1 MTTKTKEKKVLK
13 RVGTFFKWF
22 SLLCLTVVVIGFT
35 GGVYYLHKVIK
46 ETPKVDAQYLD
57 THGTSKILDADGNI
71 IWQPTDRRM
80 ENTTY
85 DEMKDTLYLNG
96 LIATEDKTF
105 WTNPGVDYTQI
116 AKMIIGVARETI
128 DKSYNAR
135 GGSTL
140 SQQLIKNVYYNG
152 GIGYNTK
159 VRKIQEI
166 FLAQQLDENFTKE
179 QILTYYV
186 NNLQFAEGAQG
197 IKTIMKTYFNKSFSD
212 YKDRSAAAI
221 AEQAYLIGLGQAP
234 TTYNLYENVEA
245 ATERKDIVLGVL
257 LKESLITQEE
267 YDSAKKYDL
276 TTNLQERYWEA
287 EQQRLQNLKY
297 KVYTDEVLDEVKSM
311 GYNIND
317 ATLTIKSFLH
327 QDTFDAIT
335 KKVRED
341 KYYQD
346 GIGGTEQVGVTV
358 MNNDGIVVGIVGS
371 RFENDE
377 LNRAT
382 QQTRSSGS
390 STKPFTAY
398 GPLLQYKGDSYNT
411 TSLFDTSA
419 YQYPGSNAI
428 MYNFGRYTYG
438 MQSLQ
443 YSLRMSLNT
452 PVGRIADDLLGSGRM
467 KAFLHGVGLDVKDQ
481 YSSVDAIGLNIS
493 SLQLAAAYNT
503 LNNGGVYT
511 KPRFVDKIQ
520 FTDGSE
526 KTIEPIRH
534 RAMNESTAFVL
545 SQILRGT
552 VHAPYTA
559 KVGAIPQYDGYA
571 GKTGSVAFDENTS
584 APATYGAGGSDIWF
598 ASMTNKG
605 YTITVWQGYD
615 EPNSSPQLTDGLGTQ
630 QVLGR
635 DLQLMMNGNR
645 TIENWNQPSNVRN
658 LGGSGIEVQY
668 AITDSQ
674 DVGSSTGATV
684 PPITGY
690 NDLFSKV
697 KSDVTTDKWEDSLT
711 SNSFYKLYKNQ
722 PSIVDDTTIIG
733 KDLYDVLPN

>member
-22 SLLCLTVVVIGFT
+22 SLLCLTVIVIGFT

-57 THGTSKILDADGNI
+57 THGTSKILDADGNV

-116 AKMIIGVARETI
+116 AKMIIGVARETV

-212 YKDRSAAAI
+212 YKDRSAASI

-267 YDSAKKYDL
+267 FDSAKKYDL

-311 GYNIND
+311 GYNIKD

-327 QDTFDAIT
+327 QETFDAIT
-335 KKVRED
+335 QKVRED

-346 GIGGTEQVGVTV
+346 GVGGTEQVGVTV

-390 STKPFTAY
+390 
-398 GPLLQYKGDSYNT
+398 
-411 TSLFDTSA
+411 
-419 YQYPGSNAI
+419 
-428 MYNFGRYTYG
+428 
-438 MQSLQ
+438 
-443 YSLRMSLNT
+443 
-452 PVGRIADDLLGSGRM
+452 
-467 KAFLHGVGLDVKDQ
+467 
-481 YSSVDAIGLNIS
+481 
-493 SLQLAAAYNT
+493 
-503 LNNGGVYT
+503 
-511 KPRFVDKIQ
+511 
-520 FTDGSE
+520 
-526 KTIEPIRH
+526 
-534 RAMNESTAFVL
+534 
-545 SQILRGT
+545 
-552 VHAPYTA
+552 
-559 KVGAIPQYDGYA
+559 
-571 GKTGSVAFDENTS
+571 
-584 APATYGAGGSDIWF
+584 
-598 ASMTNKG
+598 
-605 YTITVWQGYD
+605 
-615 EPNSSPQLTDGLGTQ
+615 
-630 QVLGR
+630 
-635 DLQLMMNGNR
+635 
-645 TIENWNQPSNVRN
+645 
-658 LGGSGIEVQY
+658 
-668 AITDSQ
+668 
-674 DVGSSTGATV
+674 
-684 PPITGY
+684 
-690 NDLFSKV
+690 
-697 KSDVTTDKWEDSLT
+697 
-711 SNSFYKLYKNQ
+711 
-722 PSIVDDTTIIG
+722 
-733 KDLYDVLPN
+733 